1 MVDAFMGLRND
12 TRQCALNQE
21 TSVNVRVRQLTA
33 LGLLAFCSLALARD
47 LGQDEAL
54 RLREQGAILP
64 LEQLLEMAQKRHPG
78 SRLLEAELE
87 EDDDIY
93 VYEVELLT
101 TTGEDHVP
109 LADEL
114 IAGLS
119 RQGYAVDWLADGRDA
134 LYQGQTEPYDLI
146 ILDLGLPGIPGIEVL
161 KQWRA
166 KGLATPVLILTARS
180 SWAER
185 IEGLK
190 AGADDYLTKP
200 FHPEELQ
207 LRVQAL
213 LRRSHGQPNQPLLE
227 SAGLQLDESRQCV
240 TRDGAD
246 IQLTAAEFRLLR
258 YFMLHPQQILSKS
271 HLAEHLYDGETERD
285 SNVLEVHVNH
295 LRRKLGREVIETRR
309 GQGYIFG
316 TSSQ

>member
-1 MVDAFMGLRND
+1 M
-12 TRQCALNQE
+12 
-21 TSVNVRVRQLTA
+21 
-33 LGLLAFCSLALARD
+33 
-47 LGQDEAL
+47 
-54 RLREQGAILP
+54 
-64 LEQLLEMAQKRHPG
+64 
-78 SRLLEAELE
+78 RLLL
-87 EDDDIY
+87 
-93 VYEVELLT
+93 V
-101 TTGEDHVP
+101 EDHVP

-134 LYQGQTEPYDLI
+134 LYQGPTEPYDLI
-146 ILDLGLPGIPGIEVL
+146 ILDLGLPGIPGIDVL

-316 TSSQ
+316 TSNQ

>member
-1 MVDAFMGLRND
+1 M
-12 TRQCALNQE
+12 
-21 TSVNVRVRQLTA
+21 
-33 LGLLAFCSLALARD
+33 
-47 LGQDEAL
+47 
-54 RLREQGAILP
+54 
-64 LEQLLEMAQKRHPG
+64 
-78 SRLLEAELE
+78 RLLL
-87 EDDDIY
+87 
-93 VYEVELLT
+93 V
-101 TTGEDHVP
+101 EDHVP

-114 IAGLS
+114 MAGLV
-119 RQGYAVDWLADGRDA
+119 RQGYAIDWLADGRDA
-134 LYQGQTEPYDLI
+134 LYQGQSEPYDLI
-146 ILDLGLPGIPGIEVL
+146 ILDLGLPGLPGIDVL

-166 KGLATPVLILTARS
+166 KGLLTPVLILTARS
-180 SWAER
+180 SWSER
-185 IEGLK
+185 IDGLK

-213 LRRSHGQPNQPLLE
+213 LRRSHGHANQPVLK
-227 SAGLQLDESRQCV
+227 SAGWQLDEARQCV

-295 LRRKLGREVIETRR
+295 LRRKLGREVVETRR
-309 GQGYIFG
+309 GQGYVFG
-316 TSSQ
+316 VSGQ